1 MSQSLERGLVVL
13 TELAA
18 NPLTL
23 EEIAEKLGVHKS
35 TAMRLLRTLESH
47 RFVRRVDQHRYRLG
61 STLFGLAN
69 QALEDLDVRGVARAG
84 LEALGARTGHT
95 IHLAI
100 CEAEEVVYI
109 DKVDSNQP
117 VRMYSRVGRRAP
129 LHCTAMGKVL
139 VSGRG
144 GTARSRLAHGL
155 EYPALTANTITGPD
169 RFLAELDRVE
179 QRGYAVDDAEHEDFI
194 HCIAAPL
201 RNDHGEVI
209 AAVSISAPKV
219 LLDRAGLLA
228 LVDDLLATA
237 RRISAELG
245 WNETGT

>member
-23 EEIAEKLGVHKS
+23 DELAEKLGVHKS

-69 QALEDLDVRGVARAG
+69 QALEDLDVRGVARPG
-84 LEALGARTGHT
+84 LESLGSRTGHT
-95 IHLAI
+95 VHLAI
-100 CEAEEVVYI
+100 CEADEVVYI

-139 VSGRG
+139 VAGRSGQ
-144 GTARSRLAHGL
+144 ARSQLANGL
-155 EYPALTANTITGPD
+155 EYPALTANTITTPE
-169 RFLAELDRVE
+169 RFLAELDRVK
-179 QRGYAVDDAEHEDFI
+179 QQGYAVDDAEHEDFI
-194 HCIAAPL
+194 HCVAAPL

-209 AAVSISAPKV
+209 AAISVSAPKV

-237 RRISAELG
+237 GRISAELG
-245 WNETGT
+245 WNET